1 MTLSWFFICDA
12 QISKPSNPGR
22 LGKGPREQDTHASH
36 GEVFSA
42 AHSSNKN
49 NKKLSGQVQGLQ
61 TGPNSV
67 YPFYMNLSQAG
78 TISEWFQVSSVVQKQ
93 QGVRSSSSAEER
105 GAACSADRPEE
116 EGTASGSARGVSA
129 GRTTAAGNLSDGSE
143 RDSGAQDSSNDADS
157 EASESECAPQPLSL
171 SHGHA
176 STSSTSTLTPSPTP
190 VSASSPTSTSRLRRG
205 GSVEQLVAAVSKVN
219 LNFSPGD
226 GSTHYSLEEQGEA
239 QTRENLHH
247 QHHQGAFQ
255 SLSHSYIPSSKE
267 CSIQS
272 CLHQFTSVE
281 LLMGNN
287 KLLCENCTER
297 RQKHLHKSTSAGE
310 SIYLSSWV
318 PAHIDFRYLQCQN
331 CTYSNDIVYFCC
343 SCRQKGW
350 KNVHQCQEAN
360 ADILTAPSHHFTSET
375 LPSGG
380 NILPSFSSHPHQIW
394 CCGEFIDILTHDTKA
409 GMNFRK
415 VNRHVDFP
423 LILDMAPFCSALCK
437 VLCCICI
444 SAEYTDSP
452 FACLSVCLKMLLHSL
467 CLAYLGFN
475 QNLAAGE
482 RVLYSLYGI
491 VEHSGSMRVG
501 HYTAYVKVRP
511 PQRKTEQHHKKLS
524 GQGSAFLSTFCL
536 ICLFMKPDSVLQQT
550 DILCSSS
557 SFFP

>member
-1 MTLSWFFICDA
+1 M
-12 QISKPSNPGR
+12 
-22 LGKGPREQDTHASH
+22 
-36 GEVFSA
+36 
-42 AHSSNKN
+42 
-49 NKKLSGQVQGLQ
+49 
-61 TGPNSV
+61 
-67 YPFYMNLSQAG
+67 
-78 TISEWFQVSSVVQKQ
+78 SSVVQKQ
-93 QGVRSSSSAEER
+93 QGVRSSSSVEER

-157 EASESECAPQPLSL
+157 EASESECAPQLSSL

-190 VSASSPTSTSRLRRG
+190 VSASSPTSTSRMRRG

-219 LNFSPGD
+219 LSFSTGD
-226 GSTHYSLEEQGEA
+226 GSTHYSREEQGEA

-297 RQKHLHKSTSAGE
+297 RQKHLHKSSSAGE

-318 PAHIDFRYLQCQN
+318 QAHIDFRSRQCQN
-331 CTYSNDIVYFCC
+331 CKYSDEPVLFIFF
-343 SCRQKGW
+343 
-350 KNVHQCQEAN
+350 VH
-360 ADILTAPSHHFTSET
+360 ADKKVEKMYTSARKQMLISSLPPVIILHLKRFHQVRTFYPVF
-375 LPSGG
+375 P
-380 NILPSFSSHPHQIW
+380 SHPHQIW
-394 CCGEFIDILTHDTKA
+394 YCGEFIDILTHDTKA

-423 LILDMAPFCSALCK
+423 LILDMAPFCSAMCK

-444 SAEYTDSP
+444 NAEYIDSP
-452 FACLSVCLKMLLHSL
+452 FACLTVFLRMLLYSL
-467 CLAYLGFN
+467 CLAYLGF
-475 QNLAAGE
+475 
-482 RVLYSLYGI
+482 
-491 VEHSGSMRVG
+491 
-501 HYTAYVKVRP
+501 
-511 PQRKTEQHHKKLS
+511 
-524 GQGSAFLSTFCL
+524 
-536 ICLFMKPDSVLQQT
+536 LFV
-550 DILCSSS
+550 
-557 SFFP
+557 F